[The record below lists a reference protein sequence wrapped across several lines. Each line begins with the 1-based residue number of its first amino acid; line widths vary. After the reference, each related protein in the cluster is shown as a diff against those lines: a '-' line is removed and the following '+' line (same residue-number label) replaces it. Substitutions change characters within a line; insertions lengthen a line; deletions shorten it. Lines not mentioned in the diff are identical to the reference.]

1 MACQSYDANYKAL
14 IILQKTSLVLL
25 NSAIHLLNGQINTG
39 MRPKQH
45 SYRHLPAAQPR
56 ALGSLPAWPY
66 NLRTLFVEL
75 VMPNLHLADLTAEIE
90 ANVRRAL
97 AEDIG
102 SGDITARLIP
112 AERLAKATI
121 ITRDNA
127 VISGTAWVDAVFRQL
142 DPRVAVHWQ
151 VADGERVSPNQVLFH
166 LEGPARSLLSGERSA
181 LNFLQMLS
189 GVATHAQ
196 QLADQVAQTQVKLLD
211 TRKTLPGLRLAQKY
225 AVTCGGCH
233 NHRIGLYDA
242 FLIKENH
249 IAACGGIA
257 QAISAAHK
265 IAPGKPV
272 EIEVESLAEL
282 KEALAAGAD
291 IIMLDEL
298 SMDDM
303 REAVRLNAGKAK
315 LEASG
320 GINESTLLPIA
331 QTGVDYISIG
341 AMTKDVKAVDLSM
354 RLSL

>member
-1 MACQSYDANYKAL
+1 
-14 IILQKTSLVLL
+14 
-25 NSAIHLLNGQINTG
+25 
-39 MRPKQH
+39 
-45 SYRHLPAAQPR
+45 
-56 ALGSLPAWPY
+56 
-66 NLRTLFVEL
+66 
-75 VMPNLHLADLTAEIE
+75 MPNLRLADLTAEIE

-97 AEDIG
+97 LEDIG
-102 SGDITARLIP
+102 GGDITAQLIP

-121 ITRDNA
+121 ITRENC

-142 DPRVAVHWQ
+142 DPQVAVHWQ
-151 VADGERVSPNQVLFH
+151 VKDGDRARPNQILFT

-181 LNFLQMLS
+181 LNFLQLLS

-196 QLADQVAQTQVKLLD
+196 FLADKVAHTQVKLLD

-249 IAACGGIA
+249 IAASGGIA
-257 QAISAAHK
+257 EAITAAHR

-282 KEALAAGAD
+282 KQALDAGAD

-298 SMDDM
+298 SLDDM
-303 REAVRLNAGKAK
+303 REAVRLNAGRAK

-320 GINESTLLPIA
+320 GINESTLLVIA
-331 QTGVDYISIG
+331 ETGVDYISIG

>member
-1 MACQSYDANYKAL
+1 
-14 IILQKTSLVLL
+14 
-25 NSAIHLLNGQINTG
+25 
-39 MRPKQH
+39 
-45 SYRHLPAAQPR
+45 
-56 ALGSLPAWPY
+56 
-66 NLRTLFVEL
+66 
-75 VMPNLHLADLTAEIE
+75 MPNLRLADLTAEIE

-97 AEDIG
+97 LEDIG
-102 SGDITARLIP
+102 SGDITAQLIP

-121 ITRDNA
+121 ITREDCTIA
-127 VISGTAWVDAVFRQL
+127 GTAWVDAVFRQL

-151 VADGERVSPNQVLFH
+151 VADGDRATPNQALFH
-166 LEGPARSLLSGERSA
+166 LEGPARSLLSGERTA

-189 GVATHAQ
+189 GVATRARF
-196 QLADQVAQTQVKLLD
+196 LADLVQGTQVRLLD

-249 IAACGGIA
+249 IAASGGVA
-257 QAISAAHK
+257 EAVNAAHR

-272 EIEVESLAEL
+272 EIEVESLDEL
-282 KEALAAGAD
+282 CQALAAGAD

-298 SMDDM
+298 TLDEM
-303 REAVRLNAGKAK
+303 REAVRITAGKAK

-320 GINESTLLPIA
+320 GVNESTLRVIA
-331 QTGVDYISIG
+331 ETGVDYISIG

>member
-1 MACQSYDANYKAL
+1 
-14 IILQKTSLVLL
+14 
-25 NSAIHLLNGQINTG
+25 
-39 MRPKQH
+39 
-45 SYRHLPAAQPR
+45 
-56 ALGSLPAWPY
+56 
-66 NLRTLFVEL
+66 
-75 VMPNLHLADLTAEIE
+75 MPNLRLADLTAEVE

-97 AEDIG
+97 LEDIG
-102 SGDITARLIP
+102 SGDITAQLIP

-121 ITRDNA
+121 ITRDDCSVA
-127 VISGTAWVDAVFRQL
+127 GTAWVDAVFRQL

-151 VADGERVSPNQVLFH
+151 VIDGQRAEANQPLFH
-166 LEGPARSLLSGERSA
+166 VEGPARSLLTGERSA
-181 LNFLQMLS
+181 LNFLQLLS
-189 GVATHAQ
+189 GVATRAQ
-196 QLADQVAQTQVKLLD
+196 TLANQVAHTQVKLLD

-257 QAISAAHK
+257 QAVAAAHR

-272 EIEVESLAEL
+272 EVEVESLEEL
-282 KEALAAGAD
+282 REALAAGAD

-298 SMDDM
+298 SLDDM
-303 REAVRLNAGKAK
+303 REAVRLNAGQAK

-320 GINESTLLPIA
+320 GINDSTLVSIA
-331 QTGVDYISIG
+331 ETGVDYISIG
-341 AMTKDVKAVDLSM
+341 ALTKDVKAVDLSM

>member
-1 MACQSYDANYKAL
+1 
-14 IILQKTSLVLL
+14 
-25 NSAIHLLNGQINTG
+25 
-39 MRPKQH
+39 
-45 SYRHLPAAQPR
+45 
-56 ALGSLPAWPY
+56 
-66 NLRTLFVEL
+66 
-75 VMPNLHLADLTAEIE
+75 MPNLRIADLTAEIE

-97 AEDIG
+97 LEDVG
-102 SGDITARLIP
+102 SGDITAQLIP

-121 ITRDNA
+121 ISRDAA
-127 VISGTAWVDAVFRQL
+127 VIAGTAWVDAIFRQL

-151 VADGERVSPNQVLFH
+151 VTDGDRVSPNQALFH
-166 LEGPARSLLSGERSA
+166 LEGPARSLLTGERSA

-189 GVATHAQ
+189 GVATRAQ
-196 QLADQVAQTQVKLLD
+196 YFADMVAGTQVKLLD
-211 TRKTLPGLRLAQKY
+211 TRKTLPGLRMAQKY

-257 QAISAAHK
+257 QAVEAAHR

-272 EIEVESLAEL
+272 EVEVESLGEL
-282 KEALAAGAD
+282 QQALDAGAD

-298 SMDDM
+298 SLDDM
-303 REAVRLNAGKAK
+303 RKAVRLTAGRAS

-320 GINESTLLPIA
+320 GINDDTLRVIA
-331 QTGVDYISIG
+331 ETGVDYISIG